1 MCTER
6 ADAEMG
12 ACGTCRRRSRKLKGE
27 DRMKRGKRT
36 AAGILAAML
45 LLIGSCLPVYA
56 AAPTDYSY
64 LTSAYRA
71 RMPYAESQKD
81 DNGRSLSTLIDHGDY
96 YELTNVNLYAYRKY
110 AADEVENAAVGD
122 RLTVEGKAYR
132 LVSIGEDGER
142 ILERKNA
149 FGTEYAYLKPVVPGR
164 NKQGYYISVRRNPED
179 GSRDSADLYYGG
191 SVFLKK
197 DCAVQSLF
205 QAADGSR
212 STVSAETYLTEDKN
226 SLLPEGAFLYGYDEA
241 EGLRTLCGYF
251 TLDPDGFFE
260 SCTEKY

>member
-1 MCTER
+1 MER
-6 ADAEMG
+6 
-12 ACGTCRRRSRKLKGE
+12 R
-27 DRMKRGKRT
+27 KRT
-36 AAGILAAML
+36 AAGILAAMI

-96 YELTNVNLYAYRKY
+96 YELTNVNLYAYKKY
-110 AADEVENAAVGD
+110 AADEVENVSVGD
-122 RLTVEGKAYR
+122 RFTVEGKAYK

-142 ILERKNA
+142 VLERKNA
-149 FGTEYAYLKPVVPGR
+149 FETEYAYLKPVDPGR
-164 NKQGYYISVRRNPED
+164 NKQGYYISVRKNLED
-179 GSRDSADLYYGG
+179 GSRDSADIYYGG

-197 DCAVQSLF
+197 DCAVQSLGLTE
-205 QAADGSR
+205 DGSR
-212 STVSAETYLTEDKN
+212 NTVSADTYLTADKG
-226 SLLPEGAFLYGYDEA
+226 SLQPEGAFLYGYDEA

-251 TLDPDGFFE
+251 TLDAGGYFE
-260 SCTEKY
+260 TFTEKY